1 MPPRLRLPPGGA
13 VLGGAAVV
21 AVLTSLAAAV
31 FGTAPASSLL
41 VVAAGGLAGFV
52 AGRATAVDVPVPRV
66 GERLRARAA
75 ERERTVDDRYLEGE
89 IRWRW
94 RKAAE
99 GAGLSRF
106 VWTPTGPLDSVPV
119 VLNVRLYPFPVLTV
133 RLRPGQLVRDV
144 VAAQDRLSE
153 LMAARGIRITPIALD
168 VVTIELW

>member
-1 MPPRLRLPPGGA
+1 MPFVPV

-21 AVLTSLAAAV
+21 AVLTSLAAAL
-31 FGTAPASSLL
+31 FGVAPASSLL

-52 AGRATAVDVPVPRV
+52 AGRATAVAVPAPGV

-75 ERERTVDDRYLEGE
+75 ERDRTIDDGYSEGE

-99 GAGLSRF
+99 GAGLSRL
-106 VWTPTGPLDSVPV
+106 VWTPTGPTDSVPL
-119 VLNVRLYPFPVLTV
+119 VLNVRLHPFPVLTV

-144 VAAQDRLSE
+144 VAVQERLRE
-153 LMAARGIRITPIALD
+153 LMAARMIRITPVALD